1 MGFEDVGSLAS
12 IIGLVVTIV
21 TFFLAANVNKKVSQV
36 LKSKS
41 DRRYFDKKIDSY
53 LQSLKDLQE
62 IVPEAKTD
70 VLFSTAQYAKLNNA
84 IELVSSS
91 WNVLMQYESKRSK
104 KKKIAYWE
112 KKFTELRSMYS
123 RYGARDLNKLISFLA
138 EFITFLEKE
147 KDHNER

>member
-41 DRRYFDKKIDSY
+41 DRRYFDKKIGSY
-53 LQSLKDLQE
+53 LQSLKDLQK
-62 IVPEAKTD
+62 IAPKAKPD
-70 VLFSTAQYAKLNNA
+70 VVFSTAQYAKLNNA

>member
-12 IIGLVVTIV
+12 IIGLVMTIV

-104 KKKIAYWE
+104 KKKIAYWNE
-112 KKFTELRSMYS
+112 KFKELRSMYS

>member
-41 DRRYFDKKIDSY
+41 DRRYFDKKIGSY